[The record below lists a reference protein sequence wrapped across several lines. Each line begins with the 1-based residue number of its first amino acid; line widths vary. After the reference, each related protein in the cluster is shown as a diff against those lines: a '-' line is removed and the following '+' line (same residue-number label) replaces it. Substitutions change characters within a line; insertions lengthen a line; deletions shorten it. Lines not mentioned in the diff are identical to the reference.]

1 MKGDIYCYMQFV
13 LYMKI
18 SIVLLFIHNLIC
30 LNCYLINCDLNNLLS
45 NLLIEVFHKSHV
57 LYFPSFKYLS
67 MKTMSAG
74 WD

>member
-18 SIVLLFIHNLIC
+18 FIVLLFIHNLIY

-45 NLLIEVFHKSHV
+45 NLIIEVFHKSSV
-57 LYFPSFKYLS
+57 LYFPSFRYLS
-67 MKTMSAG
+67 MKTMSVG